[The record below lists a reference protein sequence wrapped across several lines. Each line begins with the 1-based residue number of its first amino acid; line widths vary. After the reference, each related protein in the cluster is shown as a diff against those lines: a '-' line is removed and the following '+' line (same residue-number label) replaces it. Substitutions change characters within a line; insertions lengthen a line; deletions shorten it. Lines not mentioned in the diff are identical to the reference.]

1 MLLGAG
7 TVLTTAQVDRAIG
20 WGAKFIVTPG
30 YNPEVVDYRVGKRST
45 RLFRCMDTNA
55 IEMAL
60 SAGLDMV
67 KFFQP
72 NKQVV

>member
-1 MLLGAG
+1 MLWSRNGSHHSPSRQSDA
-7 TVLTTAQVDRAIG
+7 
-20 WGAKFIVTPG
+20 GAKFIVTPG
-30 YNPEVVDYRVGKRST
+30 YNPEVVDYRVGKGVPDCSG
-45 RLFRCMDTNA
+45 CMDTNA

-60 SAGLDMV
+60 SAGLDTV